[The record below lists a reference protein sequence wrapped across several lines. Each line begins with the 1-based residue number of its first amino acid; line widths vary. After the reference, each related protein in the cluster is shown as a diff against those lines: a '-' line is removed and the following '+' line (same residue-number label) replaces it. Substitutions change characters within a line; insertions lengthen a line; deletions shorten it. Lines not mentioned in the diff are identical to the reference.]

1 MAALG
6 ECRSSFAAW
15 LALERGLAAKTLEA
29 YGRDIRFFA
38 EFLMARGRTD
48 SREITREDVVDY
60 LETLRAA
67 RRRASTRARAFVA
80 LREFLRHVKLEGFA
94 KNDVA
99 ETLEA
104 PKKSLVLPRVLDE
117 EAVRRLVT
125 SVTGAVP
132 RDLRDRAMLEMLYG
146 CGLRVSELCALE
158 LRDFIADA
166 DVVRCRGKGSKERI
180 VPVGGACGRA
190 LRRYLESARE
200 TFAKGRVG
208 EAHLFLTRLG
218 RAFSRMGVFKLLR
231 ERAAAAG
238 LDASVVS
245 PHVLRHCFATHMLA
259 HGADIRAIQEMLGH
273 ASIATTQIY
282 THVDRARL
290 GEVHRLHH
298 PRADFPAGADGG
310 DDEKSG
316 RKVPPRAPTRKK

>member
-1 MAALG
+1 VADLKECAA
-6 ECRSSFAAW
+6 SFAAW
-15 LALERGLAAKTLEA
+15 LALERGLAPKTLEA
-29 YGRDIRFFA
+29 YGRDVRFFLR
-38 EFLMARGRTD
+38 FLAARGRTD
-48 SREITREDVVDY
+48 VRDVTRADVVAY

-80 LREFLRHVKLEGFA
+80 LREFLHRAKLEGFSRI
-94 KNDVA
+94 DLA
-99 ETLEA
+99 EGLEA
-104 PKKSLVLPRVLDE
+104 PKRNLVLPRVLDE
-117 EAVRRLVT
+117 GATQRLVM
-125 SVTGAVP
+125 SVGGTDP
-132 RDLRDRAMLEMLYG
+132 RGLRDRAMLEMLYG

-158 LRDFIADA
+158 VRDFIADA

-180 VPVGGACGRA
+180 VPVGGPCGRA

-200 TFAKGRVG
+200 TFAGGRVG
-208 EAHLFLTRLG
+208 EEHLFLTRLG
-218 RAFSRMGVFKLLR
+218 RAFSRMGVFKMLR

-238 LDASVVS
+238 IDASVVS

-298 PRADFPAGADGG
+298 PRADFPAGASAVRAGKGG
-310 DDEKSG
+310 DEGDSA
-316 RKVPPRAPTRKK
+316 VPARKK